1 PHCLP
6 CTRRLNLNK
15 MSRLLVV
22 PMLQCF
28 ISAQL
33 QEEWKKFNRL
43 VLDSI
48 SNNAK
53 ASFDWMAANQKYVS
67 RIITELRSG

>member
-1 PHCLP
+1 LGAIGPVGFP
-6 CTRRLNLNK
+6 K
-15 MSRLLVV
+15 
-22 PMLQCF
+22 
-28 ISAQL
+28 L